1 MGSGDSRHL
10 ARVVVI
16 IEGETGI
23 RKEIT
28 EVLNIK
34 RQQYGIAN

>member
-1 MGSGDSRHL
+1 MGSGDNRHL
-10 ARVVVI
+10 ASVVVF
-16 IEGETGI
+16 IEDETGI
-23 RKEIT
+23 RKEIA